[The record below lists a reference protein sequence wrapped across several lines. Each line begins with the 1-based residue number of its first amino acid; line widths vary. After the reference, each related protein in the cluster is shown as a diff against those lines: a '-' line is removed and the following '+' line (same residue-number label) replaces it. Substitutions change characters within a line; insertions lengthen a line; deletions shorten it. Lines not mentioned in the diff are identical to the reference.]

1 MTGAS
6 RPGIH
11 HLASK
16 GNRRA
21 ERVKGLLDQKEKLI
35 GSLLLGNN
43 LFNVLAT
50 ALAADVMIKLAGNA
64 GIAYATLIMTAL
76 VVVFA
81 EVLPKTYAIRYPER
95 MALFIAPVAQG
106 LVTVFAPLTRFVQ
119 WVVNMTLALFGVAA
133 RPDPLSSS
141 VGALRGTIELHAEE
155 GTMHKQDSGHAGRH
169 SRSGRRR
176 GSRGDAAS

>member
-1 MTGAS
+1 MLYSTVAVGLLLLASAFTSGTETAMTGAS

-50 ALAADVMIKLAGNA
+50 ALAADVLIKLAGNA

-81 EVLPKTYAIRYPER
+81 EVLPKTYAIRHPER
-95 MALFIAPVAQG
+95 MALFIAPLAQA

-119 WVVNMTLALFGVAA
+119 WIVNMTLALFGVAA

-141 VGALRGTIELHAEE
+141 VGASTSISTGGPTRC
-155 GTMHKQDSGHAGRH
+155 M
-169 SRSGRRR
+169 RR
-176 GSRGDAAS
+176 